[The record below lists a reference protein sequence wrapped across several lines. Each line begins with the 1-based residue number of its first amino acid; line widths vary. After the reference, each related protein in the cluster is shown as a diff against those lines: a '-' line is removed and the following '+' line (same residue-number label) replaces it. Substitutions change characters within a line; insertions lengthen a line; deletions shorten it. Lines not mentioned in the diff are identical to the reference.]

1 MLDLKRMP
9 DEEFRILVTPSV
21 PKTVMYVKVEENGNA
36 LLCSKAA
43 ERLAKIPDQ
52 LRFNKDCTA
61 IQLFAAGSE
70 NSVIF
75 PKSGRKTMPNAAKL
89 LAERKAPFPVVFVGS
104 SSKKPTNGEENA
116 SQTLRCGP
124 RKLPAAP
131 GRNRSAPQKIRCS
144 LCSISLQER
153 SVSSGRSRFL
163 SRARCPLSGGRTF
176 VRQHA
181 FRPGLQKN

>member
-1 MLDLKRMP
+1 MTTLDLKRMP
-9 DEEFRILVTPSV
+9 DEEFSILVTPSV

-70 NSVIF
+70 SNVIF

-89 LAERKAPFPVVFVGS
+89 LAERKAPFPVVFRGEFFEETNKWRGERQS
-104 SSKKPTNGEENA
+104 NPTMWP
-116 SQTLRCGP
+116 SQTTRST
-124 RKLPAAP
+124 RK
-131 GRNRSAPQKIRCS
+131 K
-144 LCSISLQER
+144 
-153 SVSSGRSRFL
+153 
-163 SRARCPLSGGRTF
+163 
-176 VRQHA
+176 
-181 FRPGLQKN
+181 